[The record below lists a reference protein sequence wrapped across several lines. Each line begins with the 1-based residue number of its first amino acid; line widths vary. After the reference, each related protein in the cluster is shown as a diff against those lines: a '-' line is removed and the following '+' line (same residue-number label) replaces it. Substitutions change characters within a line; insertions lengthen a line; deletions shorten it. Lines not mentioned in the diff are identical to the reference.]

1 MIIGAGRYNPDRP
14 GELGFTLL
22 EMLVA
27 VTLIAVM
34 AVALWAVFRISIN
47 SWIRGTEF
55 IDTNQRNR
63 SILDLVKK
71 QMASIYAVN
80 APADLQTGGAIY
92 PIFFGTESSVQFIS
106 LNSLRFQDNP
116 GLTLV
121 SYDVVADRR
130 GGYSLVEREKQY
142 LGLDPGSESVFD
154 DRNEPVTVIY
164 ENLMT
169 FMFEYFDPGSP
180 AQPPRWVKE
189 WNPREAREMPAAIS
203 MTMISRDAKG
213 GLLSRHMVVPILAKS
228 YDPRLMFVNP
238 FDSRPRRYRE
248 DDPRATR

>member
-1 MIIGAGRYNPDRP
+1 MSARQGRGVRN
-14 GELGFTLL
+14 EQGFTLL
-22 EMLVA
+22 EMLVS

-55 IDTNQRNR
+55 IDINQRSR

-71 QMASIYAVN
+71 QMASVHGVMVQ
-80 APADLQTGGAIY
+80 ADLQTGGATY
-92 PIFFGTESSVQFIS
+92 PVFFGTESSVQFIS

-116 GLTLV
+116 GLTMV
-121 SYDVVADRR
+121 SYDLVPDRR
-130 GGYSLVEREKQY
+130 GGYSLVERERQF
-142 LGLDPGSESVFD
+142 LGLDPGQENIFE

-180 AQPPRWVKE
+180 SRPPRWVRE
-189 WNPREAREMPAAIS
+189 WNPRETREMPAAIS
-203 MTMISRDAKG
+203 MTMISRDPKG
-213 GLLSRHMVVPILAKS
+213 GLLSRHMVVPIQAKP
-228 YDPRLMFVNP
+228 YDTRLMFVNP
-238 FDSRPRRYRE
+238 FETRPRRPRE
-248 DDPRATR
+248 DDPSASR